1 MVPSIKAENAD
12 PTKRTREA
20 ETMGSLAFLLVDKT
34 RGFVEACYERGD
46 LDAALAYLDPS
57 HATCYG
63 YIADLSAFNAD
74 DVARLLDA
82 SCSFARRIGSRI
94 VSHECHLAYRNE
106 SCAVVL
112 SSLRTRATKGC
123 AADEY
128 VRRLT
133 FVYAPVAGDWRIVHV
148 HSSAP
153 DASAGEAASRGLTA
167 RDVGAVD
174 VDAVLSQAKVE
185 RERYEIV
192 SELSDDVIYEYDVA
206 RDTLHLFS
214 TRFGENPD
222 IRRNKIVVEHCKS
235 TLDPGGFVHPDDR
248 ERYAADTRLL
258 SQAKPEPGTEH
269 DAYAYVYRLRPVFFF
284 DGRKGERDAYVHQRV
299 LGRRIYDGEGRL
311 VKYVGKIVDVSG
323 EYELL
328 EQSSTDALTRAYNR
342 SYLQSRLREY
352 CASKQP
358 DVSYACLLADVD
370 CFKSVNDQFGH
381 LVGDDLL
388 TSFVDTARA
397 LFRTSDVVARLG
409 GDEFM
414 VFMRDVYDPRVVMG
428 RSEALIAAFRSTA
441 AARGLPHDVSL
452 SVGVVVSQD
461 PHPFSELYR
470 RADIALYCAKAAG
483 KNCAVPYL
491 EGMAYPECDCLAK
504 PAPSLGD

>member
-1 MVPSIKAENAD
+1 
-12 PTKRTREA
+12 
-20 ETMGSLAFLLVDKT
+20 MGSLAFLLVDKT
-34 RGFVEACYERGD
+34 RGFVEACFERGD
-46 LDAALAYLDPS
+46 LDAALAFLDPS

-63 YIADLSAFNAD
+63 YVADLSAFSAD

-112 SSLRTRATKGC
+112 SSLRTRATKEG

-133 FVYAPVAGDWRIVHV
+133 FVYAPFAGDWRIVHV

-153 DASAGEAASRGLTA
+153 DAPAGEAASRGLTV

-222 IRRNKIVVEHCKS
+222 IRRNKIVVEHCMD

-248 ERYAADTRLL
+248 ERYVDDMRLL
-258 SQAKPEPGTEH
+258 SQVRSEPGTEH
-269 DAYAYVYRLRPVFFF
+269 AAYAYVYRLRPVFFF
-284 DGRKGERDAYVHQRV
+284 DGCGGERDGYVHQRV
-299 LGRRIYDGEGRL
+299 LGRRICDGEGRL
-311 VKYVGKIVDVSG
+311 VKYVGKIVDVSE

-328 EQSSTDALTRAYNR
+328 EQSSIDALTRAYNR

-414 VFMRDVYDPRVVMG
+414 VLMRDVYDPRVVME
-428 RSEALIAAFRSTA
+428 RSEALIAAFRDTA
-441 AARGLPHDVSL
+441 VERGLPHDVSL
-452 SVGVVVSQD
+452 SVGVVVSRD

-470 RADIALYCAKAAG
+470 RADIALYRAKAEG
-483 KNCAVPYL
+483 KNRAVPYC
-491 EGMAYPECDCLAK
+491 EGMAYPEGGHAK
-504 PAPSLGD
+504 PASSLGD